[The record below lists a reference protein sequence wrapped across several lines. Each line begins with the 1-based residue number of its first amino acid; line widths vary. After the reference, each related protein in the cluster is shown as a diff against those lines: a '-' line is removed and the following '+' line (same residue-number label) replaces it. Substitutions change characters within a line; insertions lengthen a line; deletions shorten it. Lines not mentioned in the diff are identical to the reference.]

1 MNRVLST
8 VSRYL
13 DAAALF
19 CCGILL
25 ILMVVVIFAQ
35 IIFRFF
41 IGSSLSWSEEL
52 ARYSMIWLS
61 FLGASA
67 GVKRGAHVGVEFLL
81 KSLPEN
87 KRILLTRLILVLGL
101 FFFLV
106 VFWKGVLILK
116 IVKYQSSPAMG
127 ISMMYPY
134 MAISVGGFMSLIH
147 ILDALLN
154 VKKGGL
160 SK

>member
-1 MNRVLST
+1 MKSALSST
-8 VSRYL
+8 SKYL

-25 ILMVVVIFAQ
+25 ILMVVVVFAQ

-81 KSLPEN
+81 RSLPEK
-87 KRILLTRLILVLGL
+87 KRILLTKLILALGL

-106 VFWKGVLILK
+106 VFWKGIFILK
-116 IVKYQSSPAMG
+116 IVRYQSSPAMG

-134 MAISVGGFMSLIH
+134 MAISVGSFISLIH
-147 ILDALLN
+147 ILDALLS
-154 VKKGGL
+154 VKGG
-160 SK
+160 SFK